1 MGHKL
6 AIIGFGGMGAWHWK
20 NISEKIDAITVKGVW
35 DVREE
40 ARKKA
45 EENGLYAYSSLEEL
59 LKDEEV
65 DLVTVA
71 TPNDFHKPLVIDCL
85 LAGKHVICEKPVALN
100 SEELEEMIRVSE
112 ETGRL
117 FSVHQNRRWDKDFC
131 IVKEI
136 LDKELIGKP
145 YFIESRVQGS
155 RGAMHGWRGHRINGG
170 GMLLDWGVHLIDQM
184 LTMIDSPLVC
194 VDAHLQSIFSEE
206 VDDNI
211 KLFLSFENGISAL
224 LEMATNCFIN
234 HPRWHV
240 SCTDGTA
247 VVKDWSCEGR
257 MVQLAT
263 DAEMEWADDI
273 VYTEAGP
280 TRTMVPRPEFTMK
293 ELPLPSVETDWSE
306 YYKNIVDVLDH
317 GAKLLV
323 TPKQVLR
330 VMRVVD
336 LAFES
341 NRRKEGIHCMI

>member
-117 FSVHQNRRWDKDFC
+117 FRF
-131 IVKEI
+131 
-136 LDKELIGKP
+136 
-145 YFIESRVQGS
+145 
-155 RGAMHGWRGHRINGG
+155 
-170 GMLLDWGVHLIDQM
+170 
-184 LTMIDSPLVC
+184 
-194 VDAHLQSIFSEE
+194 
-206 VDDNI
+206 
-211 KLFLSFENGISAL
+211 
-224 LEMATNCFIN
+224 
-234 HPRWHV
+234 
-240 SCTDGTA
+240 
-247 VVKDWSCEGR
+247 
-257 MVQLAT
+257 
-263 DAEMEWADDI
+263 
-273 VYTEAGP
+273 
-280 TRTMVPRPEFTMK
+280 TRTEDGIRTF
-293 ELPLPSVETDWSE
+293 
-306 YYKNIVDVLDH
+306 VL
-317 GAKLLV
+317 
-323 TPKQVLR
+323 
-330 VMRVVD
+330 
-336 LAFES
+336 
-341 NRRKEGIHCMI
+341 